1 MALKTTRTT
10 DSASATADL
19 LEAIKSLDNIECGE
33 EARKH
38 FNFAPS
44 YRNLN
49 HGKSS
54 QWHCGRQWSNHMDGT
69 PQKRTLGLIDIYCSW
84 SLS

>member
-1 MALKTTRTT
+1 MALKTTKMA
-10 DSASATADL
+10 DGSFATADL
-19 LEAIKSLDNIECGE
+19 LDAIKGLDAIECGE

-49 HGKSS
+49 HGMSS
-54 QWHCGRQWSNHMDGT
+54 QWHRHQR
-69 PQKRTLGLIDIYCSW
+69 RTITWVVLVHRLEDID
-84 SLS
+84 LD

>member
-1 MALKTTRTT
+1 MAVKTITM
-10 DSASATADL
+10 ANNALATADL
-19 LEAIKSLDNIECGE
+19 LDAIKNLDTIECGE

-49 HGKSS
+49 HGMLSVVHIPFGKKI
-54 QWHCGRQWSNHMDGT
+54 NF
-69 PQKRTLGLIDIYCSW
+69 GLYVLTIP
-84 SLS
+84 

>member
-1 MALKTTRTT
+1 MALETTRTA

-19 LEAIKSLDNIECGE
+19 LEAIKSLDTIECGE

-49 HGKSS
+49 HGMSS
-54 QWHCGRQWSNHMDGT
+54 QRHCDR
-69 PQKRTLGLIDIYCSW
+69 R
-84 SLS
+84 